1 MKTSYSAILPVLLV
15 VAATK
20 DTLAIT
26 RPTTSTALT
35 VQSIQRSSQGL
46 SVDEEGN
53 LYSTYSPSQVLRS
66 QPFLSTATTTTA
78 TTHRRTIPASS
89 SSSSVSKTRRRKTSS
104 CATAF
109 ALRRSRGGYTNKNFI
124 GDLCVDNEGNFYS
137 SSSSSMKV
145 VALSKLRGG
154 SLCVD
159 NEGNLYSS
167 SPTTAA
173 TSSITSSRQSLLP
186 SAFPSAKDSPNPS
199 LTATAASSKISQ
211 PGLLLRGGGGRANDG
226 INKYNKN
233 NQIGDLCVD
242 EEGNL
247 FSSSAAS
254 TLSATLSSLRGG
266 SLCVDNEGNLYSP
279 PESSAHAPLQAK
291 ASSKLIASSGT
302 DHLYQKILLVRHHSH
317 NQKNRDDEKDKNKKE
332 KTTQRRAFVSNS
344 RRQTHQAQAHRR
356 GDSKKQQGRS
366 LQSESNKRDRRRN
379 SRFEDEDAPHAL
391 MET

>member
-1 MKTSYSAILPVLLV
+1 MKTSYSAILLVLLV
-15 VAATK
+15 AAATK
-20 DTLAIT
+20 DILAIT

-35 VQSIQRSSQGL
+35 VQSSQRSSQGL

-53 LYSTYSPSQVLRS
+53 LYSTYSPSQLLRS
-66 QPFLSTATTTTA
+66 QPFVSTATKTTTT

-89 SSSSVSKTRRRKTSS
+89 SSSSASKTRRRKTTSS
-104 CATAF
+104 ATDF

-167 SPTTAA
+167 SPTT
-173 TSSITSSRQSLLP
+173 TTSSSSITSSRRSLLP
-186 SAFPSAKDSPNPS
+186 SAFPSSKDSPNPS
-199 LTATAASSKISQ
+199 LTATAASSTISQ
-211 PGLLLRGGGGRANDG
+211 PGFLLRGGGGQ
-226 INKYNKN
+226 N

-279 PESSAHAPLQAK
+279 PAPTARAPLPEK

-317 NQKNRDDEKDKNKKE
+317 NQKNREDEKDKNKKE

-356 GDSKKQQGRS
+356 GDRKQQQGRS
-366 LQSESNKRDRRRN
+366 SQSESNKRDRRRN
-379 SRFEDEDAPHAL
+379 SRFENEDAPHAL

>member
-1 MKTSYSAILPVLLV
+1 MKTSYSAILLVLLV
-15 VAATK
+15 AAATK

-35 VQSIQRSSQGL
+35 VQSSQRSSQGL

-66 QPFLSTATTTTA
+66 QPFLSTATTTTT

-89 SSSSVSKTRRRKTSS
+89 SSSSASKTRRRKTSS
-104 CATAF
+104 SSTAF

-124 GDLCVDNEGNFYS
+124 GDLCVDNEGNLYS
-137 SSSSSMKV
+137 SSSSSSIKV
-145 VALSKLRGG
+145 AALSKLRGG

-159 NEGNLYSS
+159 NEGN
-167 SPTTAA
+167 
-173 TSSITSSRQSLLP
+173 
-186 SAFPSAKDSPNPS
+186 F
-199 LTATAASSKISQ
+199 
-211 PGLLLRGGGGRANDG
+211 
-226 INKYNKN
+226 
-233 NQIGDLCVD
+233 
-242 EEGNL
+242 
-247 FSSSAAS
+247 
-254 TLSATLSSLRGG
+254 
-266 SLCVDNEGNLYSP
+266 YSP
-279 PESSAHAPLQAK
+279 PASSAVAPLQAL
-291 ASSKLIASSGT
+291 AATTAPSSKLIASSCT

-317 NQKNRDDEKDKNKKE
+317 NQKNREDEKDKNKKE

-356 GDSKKQQGRS
+356 GDSKQQQGRS
-366 LQSESNKRDRRRN
+366 SQSESNKRDRRRN

>member
-1 MKTSYSAILPVLLV
+1 MKTSYSAILLVLLV
-15 VAATK
+15 AAATK

-35 VQSIQRSSQGL
+35 VQSSQRSSQGL

-66 QPFLSTATTTTA
+66 QPFLSTATATTT

-89 SSSSVSKTRRRKTSS
+89 SSSSASKTRRRKTSS
-104 CATAF
+104 SATAC

-124 GDLCVDNEGNFYS
+124 GDLCVDNEGNLYS
-137 SSSSSMKV
+137 SSSSSSIKV
-145 VALSKLRGG
+145 AALSKLRGG

-167 SPTTAA
+167 SPTTATTS
-173 TSSITSSRQSLLP
+173 TSSITSSRRSLLP
-186 SAFPSAKDSPNPS
+186 SAFPTSKDSPNPS
-199 LTATAASSKISQ
+199 LTATAASSTISQ
-211 PGLLLRGGGGRANDG
+211 PGFLLRGGGGQ
-226 INKYNKN
+226 N

-266 SLCVDNEGNLYSP
+266 NLCVDNEGNFYSP
-279 PESSAHAPLQAK
+279 PAPTAHASLQAE

-317 NQKNRDDEKDKNKKE
+317 NQKNREDEKDKNKKE

-344 RRQTHQAQAHRR
+344 RRQTHQAQAPAHRR
-356 GDSKKQQGRS
+356 GDSKQQQGRS
-366 LQSESNKRDRRRN
+366 SQSRSNKRDRRRN

>member
-1 MKTSYSAILPVLLV
+1 VYRYTRVKDMKTSYSAILLVLLV
-15 VAATK
+15 AAATK

-35 VQSIQRSSQGL
+35 VQSSQRSSQGL

-66 QPFLSTATTTTA
+66 QPFLSTATTTTT

-89 SSSSVSKTRRRKTSS
+89 SSSSASKTRRRKTSS
-104 CATAF
+104 SSTAF

-124 GDLCVDNEGNFYS
+124 GDLCVDNEGNLYS
-137 SSSSSMKV
+137 SSSSSSIKV
-145 VALSKLRGG
+145 AALSKLRGG

-167 SPTTAA
+167 SPTTTT
-173 TSSITSSRQSLLP
+173 TSSITSSRRSLLP
-186 SAFPSAKDSPNPS
+186 SAFPSSKDSPNPS
-199 LTATAASSKISQ
+199 LTATAASSTISQ
-211 PGLLLRGGGGRANDG
+211 PGFLLRGGGGQ
-226 INKYNKN
+226 N

-266 SLCVDNEGNLYSP
+266 SLCVDNEGNFYSP
-279 PESSAHAPLQAK
+279 PAPTAHAPLPTAP
-291 ASSKLIASSGT
+291 SSKLIASSCT

-317 NQKNRDDEKDKNKKE
+317 NQKNREDEKDKNKKE

-356 GDSKKQQGRS
+356 GDSKQQQGRS
-366 LQSESNKRDRRRN
+366 SQSESNKRDRRRN